1 MEEILTSW
9 AGPIGYFL
17 LTGMVY
23 EATKR
28 SVGAKAGDPGFKGVF
43 FVWGRVCLIPLG
55 CVLGVAGH
63 YSGIPIHDLFGE
75 ATGGAALAGGL
86 SAGVAALGY
95 SQIIGIAKARLRHK
109 AAKAPDGK

>member
-1 MEEILTSW
+1 MMEILTSW

-43 FVWGRVCLIPLG
+43 FVWGRVALIPLG
-55 CVLGVAGH
+55 ILLGVAGH
-63 YSGIPIHDLFGE
+63 YTGIPIHEAFGE
-75 ATGGAALAGGL
+75 EVGGGILAGGA
-86 SAGVAALGY
+86 SACVAALGY

-109 AAKAPDGK
+109 AAKESNGK